1 MKLLEVFEHL
11 SYGEFAQ
18 LSVGNPEG
26 EGEFGVTPETRHR
39 LVSHINLGLTELHKR
54 FLLREGRAQIYVVP
68 GLRDYMVAADD
79 ILKIE
84 RVIAEGQELLIN
96 DLDNPDAVQTT
107 GYRSLHLPIGVVSPV
122 LDVVYRADHP
132 VLSARDAA
140 QDPARIEVDLP
151 RTHLEALLYFVASR
165 ILNPMGASGGRSE
178 FHEGNNYTAKFE
190 QACRILENGGYRIS
204 QEAEHSKF
212 QRGGWV

>member
-18 LSVGNPEG
+18 LSVGNPDG

-54 FLLREGRAQIYVVP
+54 FLLREGRTQLFVVP
-68 GLRDYMVAADD
+68 GLRDYTMQADD
-79 ILKIE
+79 IHKIE
-84 RVIAEGQELLIN
+84 RVYAEGEELALN
-96 DLDNPDAVQTT
+96 DLGNPDSLHTT
-107 GYRSLHLPIGVVSPV
+107 GFRTLNIPMGVVVPV

-132 VLSARDAA
+132 TLSARDAA
-140 QDPARIEVDLP
+140 QDPARVDVDLP

-178 FHEGNNYTAKFE
+178 FHEGNNYAAKFE
-190 QACRILENGGYRIS
+190 QACRVLESGGYQIS
-204 QEAEHSKF
+204 QEAEKTKF
-212 QRGGWV
+212 QRNGWV